1 MVTEKTSGRPPGRTR
16 WLDEREQSAWRAY
29 LAMNAQLTAR
39 LHRRL
44 QAESGLSLA
53 DFDVLVRLTD
63 AAEPRVRMGEL
74 AEALQWEKSRL
85 SHHLARMQRRGL
97 VVRENCQDDGR
108 GAYIALTAQG
118 REAIEQAAP
127 AHVEAVRE
135 LMLDQLTAGEVDT
148 LAVIAGRVLAH
159 LNTTE

>member
-1 MVTEKTSGRPPGRTR
+1 MVTEKTPGRTR
-16 WLDEREQSAWRAY
+16 WLDEREQRAWRAY

-44 QAESGLSLA
+44 QSETGLSLT

-63 AAEPRVRMGEL
+63 QDEPRIRMGEL
-74 AEALQWEKSRL
+74 SDALQWEKSRL

-97 VVRENCQDDGR
+97 VVRENCQDDAR

-135 LMLDQLTAGEVDT
+135 LMIDQLTANEIDT
-148 LAVIAGRVLAH
+148 LAAIADRVLAR